1 MGASVSS
8 LNEYFSKGLSGFFSY
23 SREDDEDFNEVL
35 SKFRTAIQSELAAQ
49 LGRKR
54 DNFSLWQD
62 KFAIPHGALWQ
73 KTIAQAINQSAFFIP
88 IITPRVVAS
97 PHCAFEFESFLARE
111 QELGRDDLVFPI
123 LYIRVRELDDGTW
136 QQNPVLKIVKDR
148 QYLDWRDYRTRKPS
162 DQDVQDKIIEFC
174 GNIANALL
182 KPWESMAERRQRQEE
197 AERIAEQQQH
207 RKTAEIAAARL
218 AEEERQRR
226 EAEAEAKE
234 AETVRRAEAERQ
246 RAAEAEAV
254 RLAEAERQKAAEAA
268 RLAEVERQ
276 RAVEAEAARLAQ
288 ADRQRA
294 AEAEAEDRKAAAAVP
309 AAAPAAGPGIAPVSL
324 FKAPAVKFGW
334 PPSRPAMVAAG
345 AVAAVLLVGILVWIE
360 KGQSS
365 SNRVASATP
374 SSSAPIA
381 TSPSPVLPP
390 AHQSPSNTSAAP
402 ATRPISVP
410 QPQNPT
416 APAQVTANAAPDA
429 GALPQGPGG
438 ILASPPPSPAT
449 TAGPPP
455 SMVKKYAA
463 CSPRG
468 GTQTANFIG
477 GPPAPLTLKLTATPR
492 EVRTIAVSP
501 DGTRLVSAGDDAII
515 RVWDAASL
523 RWIGNI
529 TGHSKEVYSVAF
541 SDDGKLLAS
550 ASWDGT
556 VRVWDART
564 FSSHPLHVFSASGAT
579 GPIKQWS
586 VAFEPGADPHY
597 VDAAAD
603 DGNVWI
609 WNIANDSLGT
619 KRPSGDQPVRS
630 LSFAPRGNGEFA
642 TADFD
647 GKVRFFADSGRI
659 PAVTAGTG
667 KALHVAYSPNG
678 DLVASAAVDSSGKGV
693 KVWSVSSHTLSKTY
707 QGHKGYANAVAWS
720 RDGNTIVSGGG
731 AVDKTV
737 RLWDVQSANQ
747 LRVLTGHTADVEAVA
762 FHPNQKWLIS
772 AGEDGTMKIWDIAGA
787 NELLSMVG
795 FDNGDYLAYAPSG
808 CYTGTAD
815 AANYVTYIDADKSD
829 THDNGKDRMF
839 VPDDATALLLPQ

>member
-1 MGASVSS
+1 M
-8 LNEYFSKGLSGFFSY
+8 
-23 SREDDEDFNEVL
+23 
-35 SKFRTAIQSELAAQ
+35 
-49 LGRKR
+49 RKR
-54 DNFSLWQD
+54 
-62 KFAIPHGALWQ
+62 
-73 KTIAQAINQSAFFIP
+73 SA
-88 IITPRVVAS
+88 
-97 PHCAFEFESFLARE
+97 
-111 QELGRDDLVFPI
+111 
-123 LYIRVRELDDGTW
+123 
-136 QQNPVLKIVKDR
+136 K
-148 QYLDWRDYRTRKPS
+148 
-162 DQDVQDKIIEFC
+162 
-174 GNIANALL
+174 
-182 KPWESMAERRQRQEE
+182 
-197 AERIAEQQQH
+197 
-207 RKTAEIAAARL
+207 RL
-218 AEEERQRR
+218 SE
-226 EAEAEAKE
+226 
-234 AETVRRAEAERQ
+234 
-246 RAAEAEAV
+246 
-254 RLAEAERQKAAEAA
+254 AEAA
-268 RLAEVERQ
+268 RLAELERQ
-276 RAVEAEAARLAQ
+276 RAVEAEAVRLAQ

-294 AEAEAEDRKAAAAVP
+294 AEAETADREAAAAVA

-324 FKAPAVKFGW
+324 FKAPAVKSSW
-334 PPSRPAMVAAG
+334 PPPRPAMVAAG
-345 AVAAVLLVGILVWIE
+345 AVAVAAVLLVGILVWIE
-360 KGQSS
+360 NGHSS

-374 SSSAPIA
+374 SPSAPIA
-381 TSPSPVLPP
+381 TSSSPAPPP
-390 AHQSPSNTSAAP
+390 AHQSPSNTAPSAAP
-402 ATRPISVP
+402 AARPISVP
-410 QPQNPT
+410 QPQTPV
-416 APAQVTANAAPDA
+416 APPQVTANAAPGA

-438 ILASPPPSPAT
+438 TLASPPPSPAS

-463 CSPRG
+463 CNPRG

-477 GPPAPLTLKLTATPR
+477 GPPNPLTLKLTATPR

-523 RWIGNI
+523 RWIANI

-556 VRVWDART
+556 VRLWDART

-609 WNIANDSLGT
+609 WNIANDSLAS

-630 LSFAPRGNGEFA
+630 LSFAPRGKGEFA

-647 GKVRFFADSGRI
+647 GKVRFFVDSGKI

-693 KVWSVSSHTLSKTY
+693 KVWSVSSHTLLKTY

-720 RDGNTIVSGGG
+720 RDGTTIVSGGG

-747 LRVLTGHTADVEAVA
+747 LRLLTGHTADVEAVA